1 MIWMPIQKEMHSERD
16 PLRDL
21 KFYSGDVRDEDPCD
35 PLFSDSKAYVTLNAL
50 LFDGIETEQARVK
63 EGRRLNPSMIVRYED
78 TAGAMQGIL
87 SCMKPCEQETVV
99 YRVERLV
106 DFHLFCRAGT
116 MTSFISCS
124 DGGFL
129 NSYTDKADLVFLEI
143 HVKPG
148 VLCIHLEDVLE
159 DYLKKDEHE
168 LLIGPYCP
176 IQVRQI
182 PVPEEYGRI
191 QDRNGNP
198 VRIYA
203 QVEVFPASADT
214 ADHPVKLNQKIIESA
229 CRVIMQLNR
238 EETVHAEDLQSYL
251 SFKKQFQYMLKK

>member
-1 MIWMPIQKEMHSERD
+1 MHSERD

-21 KFYSGDVRDEDPCD
+21 KFYSGDVRDEDPSD
-35 PLFSDSKAYVTLNAL
+35 PLFSDPKAYVTLNAL

-63 EGRRLNPSMIVRYED
+63 EGRKLNPSMIVRYED
-78 TAGAMQGIL
+78 TASAMHGIL

-99 YRVERLV
+99 YRVERMV
-106 DFHLFCRAGT
+106 DFKLFLRAGE

-148 VLCIHLEDVLE
+148 VLCVHLENVLE

-176 IQVRQI
+176 IRIRQL

-198 VRIYA
+198 VCIYA
-203 QVEVFPASADT
+203 QVEVFPASKNKT
-214 ADHPVKLNQKIIESA
+214 DHFSKLNQEIIENS
-229 CRVIMQLNR
+229 CRVIGQLNK
-238 EETVHAEDLQSYL
+238 EQTVQAEDLQAYL
-251 SFKKQFQYMLKK
+251 SFKKQIRYMVEKMT